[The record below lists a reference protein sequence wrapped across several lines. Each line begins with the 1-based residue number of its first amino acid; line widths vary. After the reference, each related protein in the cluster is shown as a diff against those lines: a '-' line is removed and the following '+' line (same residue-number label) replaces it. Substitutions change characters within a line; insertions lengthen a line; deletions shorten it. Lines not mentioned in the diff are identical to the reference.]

1 MASNDKTIGPATKT
15 SPLETKLISNKG
27 PTDAEIT
34 LKENKHIGKMIL
46 RGSLSEKKFITSTKK
61 HLSQQFPASP
71 NSFYDD
77 NKVRVIWLGPDEW
90 LILSDAAEL
99 DTLKDDLT
107 RALIKSHSALVDVSD
122 NSTIIEIKGRYS
134 REILMKG
141 CSLDIHP
148 SVFQTGCSA
157 QIDLAL
163 SNIIL
168 LKTADEPIYQ
178 IIVQASFASYLWDW
192 LVDAANEFNVR
203 IENKSARL

>member
-1 MASNDKTIGPATKT
+1 MASNDKTIGSATKT
-15 SPLETKLISNKG
+15 SPLETKLIFNKG

-34 LKENKHIGKMIL
+34 LKENKHVGKMIL

-77 NKVRVIWLGPDEW
+77 TKVRVIWLGPDEW
-90 LILSDAAEL
+90 LILTDVTEL
-99 DTLKDDLT
+99 DSLKDDLT

-157 QIDLAL
+157 QTDLGLA
-163 SNIIL
+163 NIIL
-168 LKTADEPIYQ
+168 LKTSDDPVYQ
-178 IIVQASFASYLWDW
+178 IIVRASFASYLWDW
-192 LVDAANEFNVR
+192 LVDAAHEFKIR
-203 IENKSARL
+203 TEN

>member
-1 MASNDKTIGPATKT
+1 MASKHKTIGPATKT
-15 SPLETKLISNKG
+15 SPLATKLISNKG

-34 LKENKHIGKMIL
+34 LKENKHVGKMIL
-46 RGSLSEKKFITSTKK
+46 RGSLSEKKFVASTKK

-99 DTLKDDLT
+99 DSLKDNLT

-168 LKTADEPIYQ
+168 LKIADEPIYQ
-178 IIVQASFASYLWDW
+178 IVVQASFASYVWDW
-192 LVDAANEFNVR
+192 LVDAAHEFKVR
-203 IENKSARL
+203 IEE

>member
-27 PTDAEIT
+27 PADAEIT

-77 NKVRVIWLGPDEW
+77 TKVRVIWLGPDEW
-90 LILSDAAEL
+90 LILTDVTEL
-99 DTLKDDLT
+99 DSLKDDLT

-134 REILMKG
+134 REVLMKG
-141 CSLDIHP
+141 CSLDIYP

-157 QIDLAL
+157 QTDLGLA
-163 SNIIL
+163 NIIL
-168 LKTADEPIYQ
+168 LKTSDDPVYQ
-178 IIVQASFASYLWDW
+178 IIVRASFASYLWDW
-192 LVDAANEFNVR
+192 LVDAAHEFKIR
-203 IENKSARL
+203 TEN

>member
-1 MASNDKTIGPATKT
+1 MASNDKTIGSATKT
-15 SPLETKLISNKG
+15 FPLETKLIFNKG

-34 LKENKHIGKMIL
+34 LKENNHVGKMIL

-77 NKVRVIWLGPDEW
+77 TKVRVIWLGPDEW
-90 LILSDAAEL
+90 LILTDVTEL
-99 DTLKDDLT
+99 DSLKDDLT

-134 REILMKG
+134 RAVLMKG

-157 QIDLAL
+157 QTDLGLA
-163 SNIIL
+163 NIIL
-168 LKTADEPIYQ
+168 LKTADDPVYQ
-178 IIVQASFASYLWDW
+178 IIVRASFASYLWDW
-192 LVDAANEFNVR
+192 LVDAAHEFKVR
-203 IENKSARL
+203 IEN

>member
-1 MASNDKTIGPATKT
+1 MASKHKTIDPATKT
-15 SPLETKLISNKG
+15 SPLATKLISNKG

-34 LKENKHIGKMIL
+34 LKENKHVGKMML
-46 RGSLSEKKFITSTKK
+46 RGSLSEKKFVASTKK

-99 DTLKDDLT
+99 DSLKDNLA

-157 QIDLAL
+157 QTDLGLA
-163 SNIIL
+163 NIIL
-168 LKTADEPIYQ
+168 LQTADDPVYQ
-178 IIVQASFASYLWDW
+178 IIVRASFASYLWDW
-192 LVDAANEFNVR
+192 LVDAAHEFKIR
-203 IENKSARL
+203 TEN

>member
-1 MASNDKTIGPATKT
+1 MASNDKTIGSATKT
-15 SPLETKLISNKG
+15 SPLETKLIFNKG

-34 LKENKHIGKMIL
+34 LKENKHVGKMIL

-77 NKVRVIWLGPDEW
+77 TKVRVIWLGPDEW
-90 LILSDAAEL
+90 LILTDVTEL
-99 DTLKDDLT
+99 DSLKDDLT

-134 REILMKG
+134 REVLMKG

-157 QIDLAL
+157 QTDLGLA
-163 SNIIL
+163 NIIL
-168 LKTADEPIYQ
+168 LKTADDPVYQ
-178 IIVQASFASYLWDW
+178 IIVRASFASYLWDW
-192 LVDAANEFNVR
+192 LVDAAHEFKIR
-203 IENKSARL
+203 TEN

>member
-1 MASNDKTIGPATKT
+1 MASNNKTIGPATKT

-27 PTDAEIT
+27 PADAEIT

-46 RGSLSEKKFITSTKK
+46 RGSLSEKKLITSTKS

-71 NSFYDD
+71 NSFYGDT
-77 NKVRVIWLGPDEW
+77 KVRVIWLGPDEW
-90 LILSDAAEL
+90 LILTDATEL

-107 RALIKSHSALVDVSD
+107 RSLINSHSALVDVSD

-148 SVFQTGCSA
+148 SVFRTGCSA
-157 QIDLAL
+157 QIDLGLA
-163 SNIIL
+163 NIIL

-178 IIVQASFASYLWDW
+178 IIVRASFASYLWDW
-192 LVDAANEFNVR
+192 LVDAAHEFKVR
-203 IENKSARL
+203 IEN

>member
-1 MASNDKTIGPATKT
+1 MASNDKTIGSATKT
-15 SPLETKLISNKG
+15 SPLETKLIFNKG
-27 PTDAEIT
+27 PIDAEIT
-34 LKENKHIGKMIL
+34 LKENKHMGKMIL

-77 NKVRVIWLGPDEW
+77 TKVRVIWLGPDEW
-90 LILSDAAEL
+90 LILTDVTEL
-99 DTLKDDLT
+99 DSLKDDLT

-134 REILMKG
+134 RAVLMKG

-157 QIDLAL
+157 QTDLGLA
-163 SNIIL
+163 NIIL
-168 LKTADEPIYQ
+168 LKTADDPVYQ
-178 IIVQASFASYLWDW
+178 IIVRASFASYLWDW
-192 LVDAANEFNVR
+192 LVDAAHEFKIR
-203 IENKSARL
+203 TEN

>member
-1 MASNDKTIGPATKT
+1 MASNDKTIGSATKT
-15 SPLETKLISNKG
+15 SPLETKLIFNKG

-34 LKENKHIGKMIL
+34 LKENKHVGKMIL

-77 NKVRVIWLGPDEW
+77 TKVRVIWLGPDEW
-90 LILSDAAEL
+90 LILTDVTEL
-99 DTLKDDLT
+99 DSLKDDLT

-122 NSTIIEIKGRYS
+122 NSTIIEIKGRCS

-157 QIDLAL
+157 QTDLGLA
-163 SNIIL
+163 NIIL
-168 LKTADEPIYQ
+168 LKTADDPVYQ
-178 IIVQASFASYLWDW
+178 IIVRASFASYLWDW
-192 LVDAANEFNVR
+192 LVDAAHEFKIR
-203 IENKSARL
+203 TEN

>member
-1 MASNDKTIGPATKT
+1 MASNDKTIGSATKT
-15 SPLETKLISNKG
+15 SPLETKLIFNKG

-34 LKENKHIGKMIL
+34 LKENKHVGKMIL

-77 NKVRVIWLGPDEW
+77 TKVRVIWLGPNEW
-90 LILSDAAEL
+90 LILTDVTEL
-99 DTLKDDLT
+99 DSLKDDLT

-157 QIDLAL
+157 QTDLGLA
-163 SNIIL
+163 NIIL
-168 LKTADEPIYQ
+168 LKTADDPVYQ
-178 IIVQASFASYLWDW
+178 IIVRASFASYLWDW
-192 LVDAANEFNVR
+192 LVDAAHEFKIR
-203 IENKSARL
+203 TEN

>member
-1 MASNDKTIGPATKT
+1 MASNDKTIGSATKT
-15 SPLETKLISNKG
+15 SPLETKLIFNKG

-34 LKENKHIGKMIL
+34 LKENKHVGKMIL

-77 NKVRVIWLGPDEW
+77 TKVRVIWLGPDEW
-90 LILSDAAEL
+90 LILTNAAEL
-99 DTLKDDLT
+99 DSLKDDLT

-134 REILMKG
+134 RAVLMKG

-157 QIDLAL
+157 QTDLGLA
-163 SNIIL
+163 NIIL
-168 LKTADEPIYQ
+168 LKTADDPVYQ
-178 IIVQASFASYLWDW
+178 IIVRASFASYLWDW
-192 LVDAANEFNVR
+192 LVDAAHEFKIR
-203 IENKSARL
+203 TEN

>member
-15 SPLETKLISNKG
+15 SPLETKLISTKG
-27 PTDAEIT
+27 STDAEII
-34 LKENKHIGKMIL
+34 LKENKHMGKMIL
-46 RGSLSEKKFITSTKK
+46 RGSLSEKKFIPSTKK

-77 NKVRVIWLGPDEW
+77 TKVRVIWLGPDEW
-90 LILSDAAEL
+90 LILTEAAEL
-99 DTLKDDLT
+99 DSLKGDLT

-134 REILMKG
+134 REVLMKG

-148 SVFQTGCSA
+148 SIFQTGCSA

-163 SNIIL
+163 ANIIL

-178 IIVQASFASYLWDW
+178 IIVRASFARYVWDW
-192 LVDAANEFNVR
+192 LLDAANEFKVR
-203 IENKSARL
+203 IEN

>member
-1 MASNDKTIGPATKT
+1 MASNDKTIGSATKT
-15 SPLETKLISNKG
+15 SPLGTKVISNKG

-34 LKENKHIGKMIL
+34 LKENKHVGKMIL

-77 NKVRVIWLGPDEW
+77 TKVRVIWLGPDEW
-90 LILSDAAEL
+90 LILTDVTEL
-99 DTLKDDLT
+99 DSLKDDLT

-157 QIDLAL
+157 QTDLGLA
-163 SNIIL
+163 NIIL
-168 LKTADEPIYQ
+168 LKTADDPVYQ
-178 IIVQASFASYLWDW
+178 IIVRASFASYLWDW
-192 LVDAANEFNVR
+192 LVDAAQEFKIR
-203 IENKSARL
+203 TEN

>member
-15 SPLETKLISNKG
+15 SPLETKLISTKG
-27 PTDAEIT
+27 STDAEII
-34 LKENKHIGKMIL
+34 LKENKHVGKMIL
-46 RGSLSEKKFITSTKK
+46 RGSLSEKKFILSTKK

-77 NKVRVIWLGPDEW
+77 TKVRVIWLGPDEW
-90 LILSDAAEL
+90 LILTEAAEL
-99 DTLKDDLT
+99 DSLKGDLT

-134 REILMKG
+134 REVLMKG

-148 SVFQTGCSA
+148 SIFQTGCSA

-163 SNIIL
+163 ANIIL

-178 IIVQASFASYLWDW
+178 IIVRASFARYVWDW
-192 LVDAANEFNVR
+192 LLDAANEFKVR
-203 IENKSARL
+203 IEN

>member
-1 MASNDKTIGPATKT
+1 MASNDKTIGSATKT
-15 SPLETKLISNKG
+15 SPLETKLIFNKG

-34 LKENKHIGKMIL
+34 LKENKHVGKMIL

-77 NKVRVIWLGPDEW
+77 TKVRVIWLGPDEW
-90 LILSDAAEL
+90 LILTDVTEL
-99 DTLKDDLT
+99 DSLKDDLT

-134 REILMKG
+134 RAVLMKG

-157 QIDLAL
+157 QTDLGLA
-163 SNIIL
+163 NIIL
-168 LKTADEPIYQ
+168 LKTADDPVYQ
-178 IIVQASFASYLWDW
+178 IIVRASFASYLWDW
-192 LVDAANEFNVR
+192 LVDAAHEFKIR
-203 IENKSARL
+203 TEN

>member
-1 MASNDKTIGPATKT
+1 
-15 SPLETKLISNKG
+15 
-27 PTDAEIT
+27 
-34 LKENKHIGKMIL
+34 MIL

-71 NSFYDD
+71 NSFYDHT
-77 NKVRVIWLGPDEW
+77 KVRVIWLGPDEW
-90 LILSDAAEL
+90 LILTDAAEL

-157 QIDLAL
+157 QIDLGLA
-163 SNIIL
+163 NIIL

-178 IIVQASFASYLWDW
+178 IIVRASFASYLWDW

-203 IENKSARL
+203 IEN

>member
-34 LKENKHIGKMIL
+34 LKENKHIGKLIL

-71 NSFYDD
+71 NSFYDHT
-77 NKVRVIWLGPDEW
+77 KVRVIWLGPDEW
-90 LILSDAAEL
+90 LILTDAAEL

-134 REILMKG
+134 REILMRG

-157 QIDLAL
+157 QIDLGLA
-163 SNIIL
+163 NIIL
-168 LKTADEPIYQ
+168 PVSYTHLTLPTIYS
-178 IIVQASFASYLWDW
+178 V
-192 LVDAANEFNVR
+192 
-203 IENKSARL
+203 

>member
-1 MASNDKTIGPATKT
+1 MASNDQTIGPATKT

-34 LKENKHIGKMIL
+34 LKENKHVGKMIL

-71 NSFYDD
+71 NSFYDHTE
-77 NKVRVIWLGPDEW
+77 VRVIWLGPDEW
-90 LILSDAAEL
+90 LILTEAAEL
-99 DTLKDDLT
+99 DSLKDDLT
-107 RALIKSHSALVDVSD
+107 RALIKSHSALVNVSD
-122 NSTIIEIKGRYS
+122 NSTIIEIKGKYS
-134 REILMKG
+134 REVLMKG

-148 SVFQTGCSA
+148 SIFQTGCSA

-163 SNIIL
+163 ANIIL

-178 IIVQASFASYLWDW
+178 IIVRASFARYLWDW
-192 LVDAANEFNVR
+192 LLDASNEFKVR
-203 IENKSARL
+203 IEN

>member
-1 MASNDKTIGPATKT
+1 MAPNDKTIGPATKT
-15 SPLETKLISNKG
+15 SPLETKLISTKG
-27 PTDAEIT
+27 PTDAEII
-34 LKENKHIGKMIL
+34 LKENKHVGKMIL
-46 RGSLSEKKFITSTKK
+46 RGSLSEKKFIPSTKK

-77 NKVRVIWLGPDEW
+77 TKVRVIWLGPDEW
-90 LILSDAAEL
+90 LILTEAAEL
-99 DTLKDDLT
+99 DSLKGDLT

-134 REILMKG
+134 REVLMKG

-148 SVFQTGCSA
+148 SIFQTGCSA

-163 SNIIL
+163 ANIIL

-178 IIVQASFASYLWDW
+178 IIVRASFARYIWDW
-192 LVDAANEFNVR
+192 LLDAANEFKVR
-203 IENKSARL
+203 IGN

>member
-1 MASNDKTIGPATKT
+1 MASNDKTIGSATKT
-15 SPLETKLISNKG
+15 SPLETKLIFNKG

-34 LKENKHIGKMIL
+34 LKENKHVGKMIL

-77 NKVRVIWLGPDEW
+77 TKVRVIWLGPDEW
-90 LILSDAAEL
+90 LILTDVTEL
-99 DTLKDDLT
+99 DSLKDDLT

-157 QIDLAL
+157 QTDLGLA
-163 SNIIL
+163 NILL
-168 LKTADEPIYQ
+168 LKTADDPVYQ
-178 IIVQASFASYLWDW
+178 IIVRASFASYLWDW
-192 LVDAANEFNVR
+192 LVDAAHEFKIR
-203 IENKSARL
+203 TEN

>member
-15 SPLETKLISNKG
+15 SPLETKLISTKG
-27 PTDAEIT
+27 STDAEII
-34 LKENKHIGKMIL
+34 LKENKHMGKMIL
-46 RGSLSEKKFITSTKK
+46 RGSLSEKKFIPSTKK

-77 NKVRVIWLGPDEW
+77 TKVRVIWLGPDEW
-90 LILSDAAEL
+90 LILTEVAEL
-99 DTLKDDLT
+99 DSLKGDLT

-134 REILMKG
+134 REVLMKG

-148 SVFQTGCSA
+148 SIFQTGCSA

-163 SNIIL
+163 ANIIL

-178 IIVQASFASYLWDW
+178 IIVRASFARYVWDW
-192 LVDAANEFNVR
+192 LLDAANEFKVR
-203 IENKSARL
+203 IEN

>member
-1 MASNDKTIGPATKT
+1 MASNDKTIGSATKT
-15 SPLETKLISNKG
+15 SPLETKLIFNKG

-34 LKENKHIGKMIL
+34 LKENKHVGKMIL

-77 NKVRVIWLGPDEW
+77 TKVRVIWLGPDEW
-90 LILSDAAEL
+90 LILTDVTEL
-99 DTLKDDLT
+99 DSLKDDLT

-134 REILMKG
+134 REVLMKG

-148 SVFQTGCSA
+148 SIFRTGCSA

-163 SNIIL
+163 ANIIL
-168 LKTADEPIYQ
+168 LKTADDPVYQ
-178 IIVQASFASYLWDW
+178 IIVRASFASYLWDW
-192 LVDAANEFNVR
+192 LVDAAHEFKIR
-203 IENKSARL
+203 TEN

>member
-1 MASNDKTIGPATKT
+1 MASKHKTIDPATKT
-15 SPLETKLISNKG
+15 SPLATKLISNKG

-34 LKENKHIGKMIL
+34 LKENKHVGKMIL

-77 NKVRVIWLGPDEW
+77 TKVRVIWLGPDEW
-90 LILSDAAEL
+90 LILTDVTEL
-99 DTLKDDLT
+99 DSLKDDLT

-157 QIDLAL
+157 QTDLGLA
-163 SNIIL
+163 NILL
-168 LKTADEPIYQ
+168 LKTADDPVYQ
-178 IIVQASFASYLWDW
+178 IIVRASFASYLWDW
-192 LVDAANEFNVR
+192 LVDAAHEFKIR
-203 IENKSARL
+203 TEN

>member
-27 PTDAEIT
+27 PADAEIT

-46 RGSLSEKKFITSTKK
+46 RGSLSEKKFITSTKN
-61 HLSQQFPASP
+61 HLSQQFPPSP

-77 NKVRVIWLGPDEW
+77 TKVRVIWLGPDEW

-99 DTLKDDLT
+99 DSLKDNLT

-157 QIDLAL
+157 QIDLGLA
-163 SNIIL
+163 NIIL

-178 IIVQASFASYLWDW
+178 IIVRASFASYLWDW
-192 LVDAANEFNVR
+192 LVDAAHEFNVR
-203 IENKSARL
+203 IEN

>member
-1 MASNDKTIGPATKT
+1 MASNDKTIGSATKT
-15 SPLETKLISNKG
+15 SPLETKLIFNKG
-27 PTDAEIT
+27 PIDAEIT
-34 LKENKHIGKMIL
+34 LKENKHMGKMIL

-77 NKVRVIWLGPDEW
+77 TKVRVIWLGPDEW
-90 LILSDAAEL
+90 LILTDVTEL
-99 DTLKDDLT
+99 DSLKDDLT

-157 QIDLAL
+157 QTDLGLA
-163 SNIIL
+163 NIIL
-168 LKTADEPIYQ
+168 LKTSDDPVYQ
-178 IIVQASFASYLWDW
+178 IIVRASFASYLWDW
-192 LVDAANEFNVR
+192 LVDAAHEFKIR
-203 IENKSARL
+203 TEN